1 VGVVQAPAEGPVGL
15 VGVVLSPLTR
25 AVGWIVQGGNRMT
38 HWATPPMD
46 RDQIV
51 LFSPTLDSMIAPDHP
66 VRVFDEILEALD
78 WSGWESQYVH
88 VLGQPPIHP
97 RVVASAILYG
107 LSEGTRSSR
116 RLERACGTSMDY
128 LWLVRG
134 RSIDHSTFC
143 EFRTKFREP
152 LKDLFRQVGR
162 VAMEMGMIRLGCVA
176 LDGTKVK
183 ANSSRHAT
191 ARAATLA
198 ERLGH
203 LDRQVEEALSQMEAQ
218 DAADR
223 TFFPGEDSPQHL
235 PRKWADLKRRREQL
249 REALRKA
256 QAKQETAEKGKTP
269 KVPVADPEA
278 SISPNKE
285 GGFAPNYTP
294 VATVAEGG
302 LIVAAEVLEDG
313 DESEAV
319 LPAVEAVE
327 ANLGQRPAEMLADSA
342 FQSGPNLRGLQDR
355 GVEGYIPSARRQD
368 TADNPARREDPRQ
381 PVPAGQRDRL
391 PLDSGTKRLSRT
403 AFLYDA
409 SARRYFCPMGK
420 TLEEIGTYTKTRRKT
435 RILYQRYRCGGCDG
449 CPLKE
454 RCVPRDSVARLIDR
468 DEHEPLR
475 EAMDVRMRSE
485 EARRRRGLRSH
496 LAEGTF
502 AVLKQVMGVRQFLL
516 RGLAKVRME
525 WTWAAVALNLRRMA
539 ARWRSK
545 VQGLDGSLAAA
556 TGRAN

>member
-1 VGVVQAPAEGPVGL
+1 
-15 VGVVLSPLTR
+15 
-25 AVGWIVQGGNRMT
+25 
-38 HWATPPMD
+38 MD

-51 LFSPTLDSMIAPDHP
+51 LFSPTLDSVIASDHP
-66 VRVFDEILEALD
+66 VRVFDEILGVMD
-78 WSGWESQYVH
+78 WAAWESQYVQ

-97 RVVASAILYG
+97 RVVASALLYG

-116 RLERACGTSMDY
+116 RLERACGTSLDY

-143 EFRTKFREP
+143 EFRTKFREA

-191 ARAATLA
+191 AGAPSLA
-198 ERLGH
+198 ERLAH
-203 LDRQVEEALSQMEAQ
+203 LDRQVEEALAQMEAQ

-223 TFFPGEDSPQHL
+223 TLFPAEDSPQHL
-235 PRKWADLKRRREQL
+235 PRKFADLKRRQERL
-249 REALRKA
+249 RQALQNA
-256 QAKQETAEKGKTP
+256 QARQEAAEKGKTV

-278 SISPNKE
+278 PVAPNKE

-302 LIVAAEVLEDG
+302 LIVAADVLEDS

-319 LPAVEAVE
+319 LPAVDAVAE
-327 ANLGQRPAEMLADSA
+327 NLGQRPGEMLADSG
-342 FQSGPNLRGLQDR
+342 FNSGPNLQGLQDR
-355 GVEGYIPSARRQD
+355 HVEGYIPSATRRD
-368 TADNPARREDPRQ
+368 TADNPARREDPQQ
-381 PVPAGQRDRL
+381 PVPAEAWARL
-391 PLDSGTKRLSRT
+391 PLDTGTKRLSRT

-409 SARRYFCPMGK
+409 PGRRYFCPMGK
-420 TLEEIGTYTKTRRKT
+420 TLEDIGTYTKTRRKAK
-435 RILYQRYRCGGCDG
+435 IVYQRYRCGSCAG
-449 CPLKE
+449 CPLRE
-454 RCVPRDSVARLIDR
+454 RCVPRDSVARLLDR
-468 DEHEPLR
+468 DEYEPLR
-475 EAMDVRMRSE
+475 EAMDERMRSE
-485 EARRRRGLRSH
+485 EPRRRQGLRSH

-516 RGLAKVRME
+516 RGLEKVRVE
-525 WTWAAVALNLRRMA
+525 WTWSALAMNLRKMA
-539 ARWRSK
+539 AQWRQR
-545 VQGLDGSLAAA
+545 VQALAARAGAA
-556 TGRAN
+556 TAAAN